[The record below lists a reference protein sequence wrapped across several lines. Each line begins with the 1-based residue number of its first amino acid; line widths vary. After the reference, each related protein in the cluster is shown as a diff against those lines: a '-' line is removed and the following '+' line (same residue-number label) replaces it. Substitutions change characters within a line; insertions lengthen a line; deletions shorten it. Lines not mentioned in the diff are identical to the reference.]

1 MFALGSLHCALASG
15 AVYCNRSCLCV
26 CMFVAGGRCPRARS
40 VWVSLSAFF
49 IVRLWRSRRSR
60 TVVFW
65 RLAVKR
71 EVARRRLL
79 PPLTPRTG
87 HAPPVRKP
95 RTPTWTSDLRG
106 RYFAWNCTIPVVML
120 ATVVATTATL
130 SSNSCKSNNIFD
142 TFYFHS
148 VERVR
153 CERHVS

>member
-95 RTPTWTSDLRG
+95 NPNLNQRPPRALFCLKL
-106 RYFAWNCTIPVVML
+106 Y
-120 ATVVATTATL
+120 
-130 SSNSCKSNNIFD
+130 NSCCHARYSCGNNCNVVVKLVQEYHCFFIHFNNNNS
-142 TFYFHS
+142 T
-148 VERVR
+148 VKLL
-153 CERHVS
+153 